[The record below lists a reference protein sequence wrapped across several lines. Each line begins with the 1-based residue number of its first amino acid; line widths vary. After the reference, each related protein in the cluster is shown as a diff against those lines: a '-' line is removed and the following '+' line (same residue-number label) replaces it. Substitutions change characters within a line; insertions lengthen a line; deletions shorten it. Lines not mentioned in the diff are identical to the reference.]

1 MLAQLQFGGGAF
13 QTLAWWASGNRIQHG
28 VRGAF
33 ATSQPTH
40 LAVTQQV
47 AARHRYPFDA
57 TVETMIE
64 IELKRQLRD
73 FPIRISDFSV
83 SEFAGCVVGV
93 LVFDFNF
100 AVDDFLEA

>member
-1 MLAQLQFGGGAF
+1 
-13 QTLAWWASGNRIQHG
+13 
-28 VRGAF
+28 
-33 ATSQPTH
+33 
-40 LAVTQQV
+40 
-47 AARHRYPFDA
+47 
-57 TVETMIE
+57 MIE